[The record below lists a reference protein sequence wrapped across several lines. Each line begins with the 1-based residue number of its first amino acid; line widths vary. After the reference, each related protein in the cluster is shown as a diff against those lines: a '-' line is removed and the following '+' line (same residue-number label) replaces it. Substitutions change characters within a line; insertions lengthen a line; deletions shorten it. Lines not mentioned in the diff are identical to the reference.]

1 MSSSLRI
8 RLNWPLHTPAQ
19 NHRTI
24 GFVTKNAEILVRM
37 FACRSHLPTDAN
49 LQDENKEISW
59 KSPRLHEIHGGQ
71 QKIHQQFKQ
80 IVID

>member
-8 RLNWPLHTPAQ
+8 RLNWPLQTPAQ

-49 LQDENKEISW
+49 LQDEGKYISW
-59 KSPRLHEIHGGQ
+59 KSPRLHTIFMWQRKSHLQ
-71 QKIHQQFKQ
+71 SKQ
-80 IVID
+80 SVID